1 MNDFLLHL
9 PKEMENK
16 DFVVLARDG
25 GYGVDIDMIRD
36 GESNFFD
43 ILAVRDYQSLLLRV
57 YLTSDQVMLV
67 EENEHLTRFNNLD
80 GVILDYDGKET
91 DETLSIFLYINMQA
105 TVHRTPAGIVRL
117 WHEPMEGIWHEQA
130 S

>member
-16 DFVVLARDG
+16 DCVVLARDG

-57 YLTSDQVMLV
+57 YLTRDQVVPVM
-67 EENEHLTRFNNLD
+67 ENEHLVRFDNLV
-80 GVILDYDGKET
+80 GVILSYDGKET

>member
-67 EENEHLTRFNNLD
+67 EENEHLTRFNNLV
-80 GVILDYDGKET
+80 GAILDYDGKET

>member
-25 GYGVDIDMIRD
+25 GYCVDIDMIRD